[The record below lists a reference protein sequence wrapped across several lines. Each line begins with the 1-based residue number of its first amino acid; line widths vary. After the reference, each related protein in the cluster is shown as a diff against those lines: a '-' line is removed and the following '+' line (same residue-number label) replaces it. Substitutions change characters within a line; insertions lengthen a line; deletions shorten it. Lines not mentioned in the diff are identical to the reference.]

1 MAIVTV
7 GLNAPTQDDIDSFK
21 VAFQITGTGG
31 GTGED
36 GKSAYEIAV
45 DNGFV
50 GTEAQWLNSLHGADG
65 APGPAGPQGIQGGPG
80 PAGPAGANGIN
91 GTIGAPGP
99 QGVAGPSAYQIAV
112 SNGFVGNEQ
121 DWLNSLWGPQGIQ
134 GPVGPQGGAGPQG
147 IQGLPGAQGPKGDKG
162 DKGDTGAQGIPGNT
176 GPQGATGLQGLPGLA
191 GSQGP
196 MGPQGPAG
204 MNGEDGTDAT
214 VTYQAVIDAL
224 GYTPGTGSGTGN
236 ANTADI
242 TSAINAHIAAA
253 DPHGVTYPITPGG
266 YAVYIV
272 GSDLNILYRTGFYR
286 GHSFVHAPLDNGGW
300 WHLQIA
306 SHDTYWIKQTATAFG
321 SGNNAGDIY
330 ERLCYGG
337 AWTSWAKVY
346 KEGTTDLVSLE
357 AGRSLFI
364 SDQDLN
370 AVRPTGFYRGG
381 NLTNAPDA
389 GWRHVLHEAWPDNG
403 YAKQTIT
410 EFLGSHRTHVR
421 VQESGVWGAWKQAL
435 FEGDAIG
442 ATAPNSGAFTSLST
456 TQGATFGG
464 NVGIGVTPPASGAN
478 GLYIAG
484 SIRSSYLSV
493 VGYGGGYQ
501 AANKFGVDHYNNTA
515 RIYSSGGDASTNAG
529 YAFYST
535 RSDGNNQ
542 LSLLEIDSE
551 GNHSFRGAGAFGGAL
566 TAAGLSLGGNTLAL
580 AESSVRNWQL
590 QATGGNVRLSSG
602 DGNGAFVGAG
612 DGTMDLGAY
621 DKRWRDIHASRYVVA
636 GTPYPSASP
645 AYHVLSGTFL
655 SAGDIIL
662 SVYNSIVGSVQF
674 RYGGSS
680 GSPAF
685 ISSSAVL
692 NVGLNINS
700 GRSIDATGTINANGA
715 DYAEHEY
722 NNGYKVIK
730 GQIIGFDSEGM
741 LTPYFSE
748 AIRFAVKS
756 TEPGYTGG
764 NTWMAN
770 LPPRPN
776 KPVLHDVQ
784 RRSYGEADEVNPD
797 AEVDA
802 LIEQEYQDALL
813 AAEVDYQASSLQYER
828 DLSLFNAAVKDAADK
843 VDRIAYCGKVPVNY
857 TGATPGDYLIVK
869 KGDNDSITCY
879 STRVPTHEQYLLCIG
894 RVNKILPDGRAEVAV
909 IIH

>member
-21 VAFQITGTGG
+21 AAFQITGTGG

-45 DNGFV
+45 LNGFV

-65 APGPAGPQGIQGGPG
+65 APGPAGPQGIQGEPG
-80 PAGPAGANGIN
+80 PAGPAGANGID

-134 GPVGPQGGAGPQG
+134 GPAGPQGEAGPQG

-162 DKGDTGAQGIPGNT
+162 DKGDTG
-176 GPQGATGLQGLPGLA
+176 PQGATGLQGLPGLD

-196 MGPQGPAG
+196 QGIQGVQGPAG

-224 GYTPGTGSGTGN
+224 GYTPGTGDGTGN

-242 TSAINAHIAAA
+242 TTAINAHIAAD
-253 DPHGVTYPITPGG
+253 DPHGPDYVYTPDG
-266 YAVYIV
+266 YAAVIT
-272 GSDLNILYRTGFYR
+272 GSDLNSLYRTGFYR
-286 GHSFVHAPLDNGGW
+286 GYGLVHAPLDNGGG
-300 WHLQIA
+300 WHVLIA
-306 SHDTYWIKQTATAFG
+306 SHDANWVKQTATAFG

-330 ERLCYGG
+330 ERVCNEG

-346 KEGTTDLVSLE
+346 K
-357 AGRSLFI
+357 
-364 SDQDLN
+364 
-370 AVRPTGFYRGG
+370 
-381 NLTNAPDA
+381 
-389 GWRHVLHEAWPDNG
+389 
-403 YAKQTIT
+403 
-410 EFLGSHRTHVR
+410 
-421 VQESGVWGAWKQAL
+421 
-435 FEGDAIG
+435 EGDAIG

-456 TQGATFGG
+456 TQGATLGG
-464 NVGIGVTPPASGAN
+464 NVGIGVTPSAWSTVANSRAVQLNATALYSYSDSRGELLTNAYYTGTDYIYRVNYPAVMYSQEANTGSHKWLTAPSGTAGN
-478 GLYIAG
+478 PITFSQAMVLDLTGSLSVAG
-484 SIRSSYLSV
+484 S
-493 VGYGGGYQ
+493 G
-501 AANKFGVDHYNNTA
+501 T
-515 RIYSSGGDASTNAG
+515 
-529 YAFYST
+529 
-535 RSDGNNQ
+535 
-542 LSLLEIDSE
+542 
-551 GNHSFRGAGAFGGAL
+551 FGGAVS
-566 TAAGLSLGGNTLAL
+566 AAGLSLGGNTLNL
-580 AESSVRNWQL
+580 NESGVRSWQL
-590 QATGGNVRLSSG
+590 QATGGNLQLSSG
-602 DGNGAFVGAG
+602 DIGGAFKAPRLLSDTEVRGQQLVIGNLAASTGVNMISNPVFQELAVLLLLGEGAAQVAQS
-612 DGTMDLGAY
+612 AY
-621 DKRWRDIHASRYVVA
+621 AN
-636 GTPYPSASP
+636 PYNP
-645 AYHVLSGTFL
+645 
-655 SAGDIIL
+655 
-662 SVYNSIVGSVQF
+662 
-674 RYGGSS
+674 
-680 GSPAF
+680 
-685 ISSSAVL
+685 SSSAVFA
-692 NVGLNINS
+692 VGHTS
-700 GRSIDATGTINANGA
+700 TAGRSIDATGTINASGA

-764 NTWMAN
+764 NTWMSD
-770 LPPRPN
+770 LPARPN
-776 KPVLHDVQ
+776 KPVKAEPVA
-784 RRSYGEADEVNPD
+784 SSSGEGEDINFDCDTD
-797 AEVDA
+797 AA
-802 LIEQEYQDALL
+802 LQQEYQDALI
-813 AAEVDYQASSLQYER
+813 AAEIEYQAALRQYER
-828 DLSLFNAAVKDAADK
+828 DLVLFEAAVKEAASK

-857 TGATPGDYLIVK
+857 TGATSGDYLIVK

>member
-45 DNGFV
+45 LNGFV

-65 APGPAGPQGIQGGPG
+65 AAGPAGPQGIQGEPG
-80 PAGPAGANGIN
+80 PTGPAGANGID

-99 QGVAGPSAYQIAV
+99 QGVAGHSAYQIAV

-134 GPVGPQGGAGPQG
+134 GPVGPQGEAGPQG

-162 DKGDTGAQGIPGNT
+162 DKGDTG
-176 GPQGATGLQGLPGLA
+176 PQGATGLQGLPGLD
-191 GSQGP
+191 GSQGPQGPQGIQGVQGP

-224 GYTPGTGSGTGN
+224 GYTPGTGDGTGN

-242 TSAINAHIAAA
+242 TAAINAHIAAA
-253 DPHGVTYPITPGG
+253 DPHGPDYVYTPDG
-266 YAVYIV
+266 YAVLIN
-272 GSDLNILYRTGFYR
+272 GSDLNALYRTGLFR
-286 GHSFVHAPLDNGGW
+286 GYGLVHAPLDNGDW
-300 WHLQIA
+300 WHVLIA
-306 SHDTYWIKQTATAFG
+306 SHDANWVKQTATAFG
-321 SGNNAGDIY
+321 GANAAGDIY
-330 ERLCYGG
+330 ERVCASGS
-337 AWTSWAKVY
+337 WTSWAKVFKGTSIDGTPIGQTTPAAGNFTTLTATGRITTAGIKEDSAGNLGLGVTPSAWASFY
-346 KEGTTDLVSLE
+346 KGFDLSTYGGVYGASINNAGLINNGYYNGVNWIYKNTAAATNYSQSGGTHAWYTAPSGT
-357 AGRSLFI
+357 AGAAITFT
-364 SDQDLN
+364 QAMALN
-370 AVRPTGFYRGG
+370 ASGLSV
-381 NLTNAPDA
+381 A
-389 GWRHVLHEAWPDNG
+389 G
-403 YAKQTIT
+403 
-410 EFLGSHRTHVR
+410 
-421 VQESGVWGAWKQAL
+421 SG
-435 FEGDAIG
+435 
-442 ATAPNSGAFTSLST
+442 
-456 TQGATFGG
+456 TFGG
-464 NVGIGVTPPASGAN
+464 AVS
-478 GLYIAG
+478 
-484 SIRSSYLSV
+484 
-493 VGYGGGYQ
+493 
-501 AANKFGVDHYNNTA
+501 
-515 RIYSSGGDASTNAG
+515 
-529 YAFYST
+529 
-535 RSDGNNQ
+535 
-542 LSLLEIDSE
+542 
-551 GNHSFRGAGAFGGAL
+551 
-566 TAAGLSLGGNTLAL
+566 AAGLSLGGNTLAL
-580 AESSVRNWQL
+580 AESGVRSWQL
-590 QATGGNVRLSSG
+590 QATGGNARLSSG
-602 DGNGAFVGAG
+602 DGNGAFVSAG

-662 SVYNSIVGSVQF
+662 SVYDGIVGSVQF

-680 GSPAF
+680 GSPVF

-700 GRSIDATGTINANGA
+700 GRSIDATGTINASGA

-764 NTWMAN
+764 NTWMSD
-770 LPPRPN
+770 LPARPN
-776 KPVLHDVQ
+776 KPVKAEPVAASSGD
-784 RRSYGEADEVNPD
+784 GEDINFDCDTD
-797 AEVDA
+797 AA
-802 LIEQEYQDALL
+802 LQQEYQDALV
-813 AAEVDYQASSLQYER
+813 AAEIEYQAALRQYER